1 MVRRLPLA
9 PAQSATETTPIVRLW
24 MLRVLIDLG
33 KHRNFIS
40 ENGFFSD
47 KLAYA
52 LGLGGWIDGN
62 NVETYRMKV
71 LAQLHGMHRELEA
84 NVSDIEIPHI
94 PRSNVDRLS
103 NPVGLSAT
111 DCRILEFAVMIRNE
125 AMLDDV
131 CEQLGTLSSSAASI

>member
-1 MVRRLPLA
+1 MVRRLPLV

-40 ENGFFSD
+40 ENRFFSD

-52 LGLGGWIDGN
+52 LGLGEWIDGN
-62 NVETYRMKV
+62 NVQFDRKKIVT
-71 LAQLHGMHRELEA
+71 QLRGMHRELEA
-84 NVSDIEIPHI
+84 SVSEMAVPHI
-94 PRSNVDRLS
+94 LRNNVDRLS
-103 NPVGLSAT
+103 KLVGLSST